1 METLISIVGSDE
13 YISKLTSPNFKK
25 KLLWEEIAAKV
36 EESGIILGSDRCRV
50 AYQKWLN
57 LKKNYVTA
65 LNKKSGRMPPWFD
78 SLHEVILKS
87 SGKLLGGL
95 SLPGEEPKTREPLI
109 KKVKRD
115 LMNPERNTNN
125 DDMGETVNQYIID
138 DSTQVTYGDVIAI
151 MQQLEDERKER
162 EDNREQREKERF
174 DKLANLLK
182 QQNELLEKLIMAITK
197 QPEQQS
203 DGDNHVISIDPQI
216 CIIKASDLE
225 H

>member
-1 METLISIVGSDE
+1 
-13 YISKLTSPNFKK
+13 
-25 KLLWEEIAAKV
+25 
-36 EESGIILGSDRCRV
+36 
-50 AYQKWLN
+50 
-57 LKKNYVTA
+57 
-65 LNKKSGRMPPWFD
+65 
-78 SLHEVILKS
+78 
-87 SGKLLGGL
+87 
-95 SLPGEEPKTREPLI
+95 
-109 KKVKRD
+109 
-115 LMNPERNTNN
+115 MNPERNTNN